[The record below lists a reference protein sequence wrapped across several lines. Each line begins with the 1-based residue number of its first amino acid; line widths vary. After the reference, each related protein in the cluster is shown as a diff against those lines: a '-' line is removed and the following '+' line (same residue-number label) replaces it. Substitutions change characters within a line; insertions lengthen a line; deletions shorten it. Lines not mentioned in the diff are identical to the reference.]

1 MNSNSKDSQQRNRI
15 PKKTDAVEEKELIKP
30 YKFERLKTDLNYYEH
45 PIFQKVYE
53 NFEKFTEYINKD
65 EKSLCDNLNK
75 NIMFKFVHKPK
86 DKLKIME
93 FYYNDH
99 HDNINIKLFF
109 HITMTG
115 QTIPTNLKQ
124 HRWHVTIDKI
134 IYNNKIFYFDGT
146 KLYRNENN
154 NFSCIDGLSNK
165 IFELSR
171 DSLIFLEGNF
181 VLYSLKDHIPK
192 DYIDK
197 LIKIMHDTS
206 KCFLHYVKEFVND
219 YYPPNNYNTPYS
231 VDLDNNYL
239 NEFKSLISLISSDT
253 NIIDDFNTFNRLY
266 GHYDVYKE
274 RLEELKEKK
283 ALLEGLK
290 KEKEGSINI
299 ELISLE
305 REIPS
310 LTSILSQKEKELENK
325 NGYGFFKLYKDIEIE
340 KDKKNVAEDYKI
352 LSSEKRHDARENNT
366 LNNILYIIKMFIN
379 NEFKFKDC
387 DNVHIPIINHDFK
400 IFNRLERK
408 TIERVREERE
418 RESSDRERVQTERD
432 RVQTERVQTETE
444 RDRVQT
450 ERERVQTERVQTE
463 TERDRVQTETERVQ
477 TERERGRE
485 RERERG
491 R

>member
-418 RESSDRERVQTERD
+418 REFRQRESSDRER
-432 RVQTERVQTETE
+432 
-444 RDRVQT
+444 
-450 ERERVQTERVQTE
+450 
-463 TERDRVQTETERVQ
+463 
-477 TERERGRE
+477 
-485 RERERG
+485 
-491 R
+491 